1 MCLSCVTTL
10 RQDRTE
16 KGCSLLCGTGS
27 RGTLGSAVVSVA
39 QPKLSRCA
47 SLQRRSCAT
56 ALTAL
61 RLNLLRSQGHCAS
74 SHCIHAPSALP

>member
-10 RQDRTE
+10 QQDRTS
-16 KGCSLLCGTGS
+16 KDLLCGTAS
-27 RGTLGSAVVSVA
+27 RGTLASAVVSVA
-39 QPKLSRCA
+39 QHKLSRCA

-61 RLNLLRSQGHCAS
+61 RLAPKAVVHQTSAS
-74 SHCIHAPSALP
+74 TTEYLPLSWD